1 MNEVERAV
9 NETAEAYKGKTEVDL
24 KIILCDF
31 ALKVIGIT
39 TAAITEGITKTD
51 AHE

>member
-24 KIILCDF
+24 KIMLCDF

-39 TAAITEGITKTD
+39 AAKITEGINTPN
-51 AHE
+51 AH